1 MLLVMLILRLRL
13 SLFLP
18 KCTST
23 GRERMARTVHNNGRA
38 AGKFALGP
46 RDVEST
52 VRLVIPQFGVVI
64 GCMYNYSYLTHNL

>member
-1 MLLVMLILRLRL
+1 
-13 SLFLP
+13 
-18 KCTST
+18 
-23 GRERMARTVHNNGRA
+23 MARTVHNNGRA